1 MRERRIGKLMAPA
14 SKHRAASRPEH
25 ARANYA
31 SRHLHSGRG
40 AGSRN
45 FSRLPVRGRAFS
57 LDILFYRTKR
67 LRVRDGMRRPVKI
80 AVTSKPVLRL
90 IVASPLELLARQV
103 LQILLIFIAHELY

>member
-40 AGSRN
+40 AGCRN
-45 FSRLPVRGRAFS
+45 FSRLPARGRAFS
-57 LDILFYRTKR
+57 LDILFYRTEGWANRKELQAR
-67 LRVRDGMRRPVKI
+67 HLPRQSYLAHHIRKARVRAQAIEDRIDVQVNQPDR
-80 AVTSKPVLRL
+80 AV
-90 IVASPLELLARQV
+90 
-103 LQILLIFIAHELY
+103 AH